1 MLVFLNQQGG
11 LRNNVLLVTGQ
22 AGVGKSATIHLIASI
37 LGLTV
42 YEWNA
47 PIPTVWQ
54 EHVHNSS
61 SGTGEFLFF
70 FFFFLALHLQNREEF
85 FVLIPVIVFQISVN
99 SPRTQVHIEAG

>member
-1 MLVFLNQQGG
+1 MTKLVMLNCSIHFAGFLYHQDGF
-11 LRNNVLLVTGQ
+11 RNNVLLVTGQ

-37 LGLTV
+37 LGVTV

-61 SGTGEFLFF
+61 SGTTEISFF
-70 FFFFLALHLQNREEF
+70 VYYSVLTPQLQNRE
-85 FVLIPVIVFQISVN
+85 
-99 SPRTQVHIEAG
+99 